1 MPLKDWAALEDKIG
15 YRFRDRELLEKA
27 VTHTSYAN
35 ELPPDLHSFHYERL
49 EFLGDAVLE
58 AVSSAFLYQRFP
70 NRKEGELTRL
80 RAALVCEPSLAF
92 CARKLGLDVSL
103 RLGRGEEESGGRSKD
118 SIVSDV
124 LEAVIGAIFLD
135 SGEDLAAPR
144 AFIEKHVL
152 SDIEERE
159 LFYDA
164 KSILQERAQQ
174 NGKSVRYE
182 LTDEQGP
189 AHARVY
195 TSTVFLDGIPA
206 GTGTGSS
213 KKESQQQ
220 AAFTALKAE
229 KAADSKRETEQTG
242 TCI

>member
-1 MPLKDWAALEDKIG
+1 MSRVPFMDTAALEEQIG
-15 YRFRDRELLEKA
+15 YSFHNRELLEQA
-27 VTHTSYAN
+27 LTHTSFAN

-58 AVSSAFLYQRFP
+58 AVSSAFLYKRFP
-70 NRKEGELTRL
+70 KRKEGELTRL

-92 CARKLGLDVSL
+92 CARKLGLDKIL
-103 RLGRGEEESGGRSKD
+103 RLGRGEEEGGGRSKD

-144 AFIEKHVL
+144 AFIEKYVL
-152 SDIEERE
+152 CDIEERE

-174 NGKSVRYE
+174 SGKSIEYE
-182 LTDEQGP
+182 LTGEEGP

-195 TSTVFLDGIPA
+195 TSTVYLDGVPA
-206 GTGTGSS
+206 GTGSGSS
-213 KKESQQQ
+213 KKESQQH
-220 AAFTALKAE
+220 AAFAALKAE
-229 KAADSKRETEQTG
+229 NK
-242 TCI
+242 